1 MQGGYSCRFFMQQAQ
16 LLNTTALTRT
26 YPANPTTRASMPQ
39 MAYSVR
45 WACSCFDACNTDD
58 ASYASFYLTD
68 ASFYLTDA
76 SFYLTDAGFYL
87 TISTSFK
94 ISTKQH
100 LLALI
105 RDCWQLPPSASDWN
119 SRQWFTASFF
129 QPPSSWQLLTPQV
142 SKNCQLTDSFSLV
155 FKWQ

>member
-1 MQGGYSCRFFMQQAQ
+1 MQCKEATAVDFSCSKLTFKY
-16 LLNTTALTRT
+16 TALTRM

-39 MAYSVR
+39 MAYSVW
-45 WACSCFDACNTDD
+45 WACSCFDACNTD
-58 ASYASFYLTD
+58 
-68 ASFYLTDA
+68 DA

-105 RDCWQLPPSASDWN
+105 RGCWQLPPSASDWN
-119 SRQWFTASFF
+119 SKHWFTASFF
-129 QPPSSWQLLTPQV
+129 QPLSWLLMPQV

-155 FKWQ
+155 FKWQWAYNRQLKLFLASLS